1 MAQPPLPK
9 QPNKPALGR
18 GLEHLLGKAAAPDTR
33 EDSGDPPST
42 PAPPA
47 ALSPGFSTLLRAN
60 STPAKPDDSPSPVRN
75 RPLLDLCLTS
85 SLIAADVL
93 FIVLACWLAL
103 LPRPSLMSWLLCGLA
118 LTVGAWLSILAC
130 WMGTKD

>member
-9 QPNKPALGR
+9 QPAKPALGR
-18 GLEHLLGKAAAPDTR
+18 GLENLLGKAAAPDAR
-33 EDSGDPPST
+33 EDSANPPAA

-60 STPAKPDDSPSPVRN
+60 QTPPKTADSPSPVKD
-75 RPLLDLCLTS
+75 RPLLDLFLTS

-93 FIVLACWLAL
+93 FIVLACWLVL
-103 LPRPSLMSWLLCGLA
+103 VPKPTLMSWFLCGLA
-118 LTVGAWLSILAC
+118 LTLGAWLSILAF
-130 WMGTKD
+130 WMGTQD

>member
-9 QPNKPALGR
+9 PPAKPALGR
-18 GLEHLLGKAAAPDTR
+18 GLENLLGKATAPDSR
-33 EDSGDPPST
+33 EDSGDPPAT

-47 ALSPGFSTLLRAN
+47 ALSPGFNTLLRAN
-60 STPAKPDDSPSPVRN
+60 QNPPKTTGSPSPVRN

-93 FIVLACWLAL
+93 FVILACWLAFH
-103 LPRPSLMSWLLCGLA
+103 PRPGLMSWILCGLA
-118 LTVGAWLSILAC
+118 LTLGAWLSILAC
-130 WMGTKD
+130 WMGTKE